1 MKGALDGVRILDL
14 TTVGFGPYATQLL
27 GDYGADVVKVEPPAG
42 DITRGIGPFRNPGMG
57 HFFLGAN
64 RNKRN
69 VVLDLK
75 DARARDALMQ
85 VAADS
90 DVVITSVRPAAMARL
105 GLAYE
110 DFVAVRPDII
120 YVALV
125 GFGQDG
131 PYAARPAYDDVIQGT
146 SGMADMQ
153 GGRSG
158 APQMVKAS
166 ICDKICSQFATHAT
180 LAALFHR
187 ERTGEGQFVEV
198 PMLES
203 MVGFNLVEH
212 HAGGSFKPPLGP
224 MGYDRT
230 MAEHRRP
237 YATKDGYVCV
247 LPYNEKQWKAFF
259 VLMGR
264 DEMVDDIRIN
274 DAKIRSERIGELY
287 EMVAELVADWTSDAL
302 LEALENADVPNGRS
316 VPLAELAQDPHL
328 AAVKLI
334 EEVDHPSEG
343 TIKMARPSV
352 KMSKSPT
359 SIRSLPESLGERSVE
374 VLLEAGVPQSEI
386 DTMLEAGITFD
397 GRQQTREAAE

>member
-1 MKGALDGVRILDL
+1 MVRTLHGPR
-14 TTVGFGPYATQLL
+14 TTMSS
-27 GDYGADVVKVEPPAG
+27 
-42 DITRGIGPFRNPGMG
+42 RG
-57 HFFLGAN
+57 
-64 RNKRN
+64 
-69 VVLDLK
+69 
-75 DARARDALMQ
+75 
-85 VAADS
+85 
-90 DVVITSVRPAAMARL
+90 RPAWPTCRAD
-105 GLAYE
+105 E
-110 DFVAVRPDII
+110 
-120 YVALV
+120 
-125 GFGQDG
+125 
-131 PYAARPAYDDVIQGT
+131 AAFLRWST
-146 SGMADMQ
+146 
-153 GGRSG
+153 
-158 APQMVKAS
+158 S

-237 YATKDGYVCV
+237 YATKDGFVCV

-274 DAKIRSERIGELY
+274 DAKVRSERIGELY
-287 EMVAELVADWTSDAL
+287 EMVAELVADWTSDEL

-316 VPLAELAQDPHL
+316 VPLAELAEDPHL

-343 TIKMARPSV
+343 TIKMVRPSV
-352 KMSKSPT
+352 KMSKSPA

-374 VLLEAGVPQSEI
+374 VLSEAGVSKSEI
-386 DTMLEAGITFD
+386 DTLLEAGITID
-397 GRQQTREAAE
+397 GRQQAAKRQIVMAGRLDGKAALISGAAQGIGLAIAQAYALEGARVYGLDINANTLNDAFSRLSDETPQTVAWAECDVTDEVAVRRAIGCTVSTGLYRYARMQCGDLDLERQG

>member
-27 GDYGADVVKVEPPAG
+27 GDYGADVIKVEPPAG

-153 GGRSG
+153 GVR
-158 APQMVKAS
+158 M
-166 ICDKICSQFATHAT
+166 
-180 LAALFHR
+180 
-187 ERTGEGQFVEV
+187 
-198 PMLES
+198 
-203 MVGFNLVEH
+203 
-212 HAGGSFKPPLGP
+212 
-224 MGYDRT
+224 
-230 MAEHRRP
+230 
-237 YATKDGYVCV
+237 
-247 LPYNEKQWKAFF
+247 
-259 VLMGR
+259 
-264 DEMVDDIRIN
+264 
-274 DAKIRSERIGELY
+274 
-287 EMVAELVADWTSDAL
+287 
-302 LEALENADVPNGRS
+302 
-316 VPLAELAQDPHL
+316 
-328 AAVKLI
+328 
-334 EEVDHPSEG
+334 
-343 TIKMARPSV
+343 
-352 KMSKSPT
+352 
-359 SIRSLPESLGERSVE
+359 
-374 VLLEAGVPQSEI
+374 
-386 DTMLEAGITFD
+386 
-397 GRQQTREAAE
+397 